1 MDLAVLTTHTTNT
14 LQGIQKELEA
24 LKEVV
29 TACSHKY
36 WFSDIL
42 ASSFPEAPTT
52 DAAMEEEEVLVSVS
66 PAKAYN
72 TSHTFKNCL
81 PTRWK
86 RKSSAELSGLT
97 LHSLTHLLKDL
108 ETIVQD
114 ASREL
119 VTLLQERQGL
129 QEEVDIRS
137 ITIEQLL
144 KFAEKK
150 QLQMGEPFAI
160 QMSVVHSHCGHGQQ
174 TESSLG

>member
-1 MDLAVLTTHTTNT
+1 M
-14 LQGIQKELEA
+14 
-24 LKEVV
+24 
-29 TACSHKY
+29 
-36 WFSDIL
+36 
-42 ASSFPEAPTT
+42 P
-52 DAAMEEEEVLVSVS
+52 AMEEEEVLVSVS
-66 PAKAYN
+66 PAKTYN
-72 TSHTFKNCL
+72 NTPHTFNNCL

-86 RKSSAELSGLT
+86 RKASTELSGLP
-97 LHSLTHLLKDL
+97 LHNLTHLLKDL

-160 QMSVVHSHCGHGQQ
+160 QMSVVHSHCSHGQQ